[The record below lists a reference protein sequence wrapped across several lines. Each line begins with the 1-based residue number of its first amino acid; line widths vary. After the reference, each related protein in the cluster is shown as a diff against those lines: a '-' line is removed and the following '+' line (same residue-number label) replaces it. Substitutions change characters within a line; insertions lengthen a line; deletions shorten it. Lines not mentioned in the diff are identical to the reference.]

1 MSSAR
6 TASCLFCGRT
16 AALKSVT
23 ASVKIDC
30 PDCGLYEVT
39 VGAINQL
46 RLDAQMKA
54 AVRAEIRRQLDSG
67 VERPQINVELLQALK
82 GR

>member
-6 TASCLFCGRT
+6 TASCLLCGRT

-23 ASVKIDC
+23 ASVQLDC

-39 VGAINQL
+39 VGAIAQL
-46 RLDAQMKA
+46 RLDARMKA